1 MEFSGAVKI
10 LGFAGFGLLKSH
22 AGGYHVSHACTS
34 KSAGKDAYKLM

>member
-10 LGFAGFGLLKSH
+10 LGFDSFEILKSH

-34 KSAGKDAYKLM
+34 KSAGTDAYTS